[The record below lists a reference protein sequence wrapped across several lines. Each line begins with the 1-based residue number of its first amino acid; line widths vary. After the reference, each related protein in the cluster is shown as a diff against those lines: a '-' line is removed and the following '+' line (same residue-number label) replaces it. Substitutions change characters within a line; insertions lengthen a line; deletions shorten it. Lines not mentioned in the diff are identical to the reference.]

1 MTALIFLGALIAP
14 LFYAMNN
21 HIDKVLL
28 EKYFKDDGGVGTLMM
43 FSSLLSAAILPILLY
58 IEPAAM
64 QIGMVEA
71 ATLVFVGFLNIVLL
85 FCYLKAMDEEEPTVV
100 IIFYQLVP
108 AIGLFLGYV
117 VLGETVSVT
126 QLVAMALVIAG
137 ASVMTIASD
146 TDGKFTI
153 KFKTLG
159 YMLIASFCWAGEST
173 LFKMVALEEN
183 VVRSLFWESLSLASF
198 GVVMFAFIP
207 SYRKSFLAVFKTE
220 PDKSAI
226 DYGALLKE
234 LHIDADLSKQTSLN
248 RRLLKSKARKVISL
262 NFLNEALYMA
272 GNAAASVMVVKI
284 LVGINLMMNS
294 FQPIF
299 VFAIGLVLNK
309 FWPGIATEQSG
320 GRIWQKVIAII
331 LTGVGVFLIGDW
343 E

>member
-14 LFYAMNN
+14 LCYAMNN

-43 FSSLLSAAILPILLY
+43 FSSLLSAAILPILLF

-64 QIGMVEA
+64 QIGLVEA
-71 ATLVFVGFLNIVLL
+71 ATLIFVGFLNIVLL
-85 FCYLKAMDEEEPTVV
+85 FFYLKAMDEEEPTVV

-108 AIGLFLGYV
+108 AVGLFLGNV
-117 VLGETVSVT
+117 VLDETVSMT
-126 QLVAMALVIAG
+126 QLAAMALVIAG

-146 TDGKFTI
+146 SDGKFTI
-153 KFKTLG
+153 KFKTMW

-173 LFKMVALEEN
+173 LFKWVALEEN
-183 VVRSLFWESLSLASF
+183 VVRSLFWENLSLASF
-198 GVVMFAFIP
+198 GAIMFVLVP
-207 SYRKSFLAVFKTE
+207 SYRKSFLAVFR
-220 PDKSAI
+220 SN
-226 DYGALLKE
+226 
-234 LHIDADLSKQTSLN
+234 SK
-248 RRLLKSKARKVISL
+248 RVISI
-262 NFLNEALYMA
+262 NVFNEALYMS

-294 FQPIF
+294 FQPFF
-299 VFAIGLVLNK
+299 VLVLGLIINRY
-309 FWPGIATEQSG
+309 WPGLSTEATT

-331 LTGVGVFLIGDW
+331 LTGAGVYLIGDW

>member
-1 MTALIFLGALIAP
+1 MTSLIFLGALIAP

-28 EKYFKDDGGVGTLMM
+28 EKYFKDEGGVGTLMM

-64 QIGMVEA
+64 QIGVVEA
-71 ATLVFVGFLNIVLL
+71 VTLIFVGFLNIVLL
-85 FCYLKAMDEEEPTVV
+85 WCYLKAMDDEEPTVV

-117 VLGETVSVT
+117 VLDEMVSVT
-126 QLVAMALVIAG
+126 QLVAMVLVIAG

-146 TDGKFTI
+146 SDGKFTI

-183 VVRSLFWESLSLASF
+183 VIRSLFWENLSLASF
-198 GVVMFAFIP
+198 GIVMFVLLP
-207 SYRKSFLAVFKTE
+207 SYRKNFMAVFR
-220 PDKSAI
+220 SN
-226 DYGALLKE
+226 
-234 LHIDADLSKQTSLN
+234 SK
-248 RRLLKSKARKVISL
+248 RVISI
-262 NFLNEALYMA
+262 NVFNEVTYMA
-272 GNAAASVMVVKI
+272 GNAAASIMVVKI

-294 FQPIF
+294 FQPLF
-299 VFAIGLVLNK
+299 VFVIGLVLNK
-309 FWPGIATEQSG
+309 FCPGIATESSG

-331 LTGVGVFLIGDW
+331 LTGAGVYLIGDW

>member
-14 LFYAMNN
+14 LLYAINN

-64 QIGMVEA
+64 QIGLVEA
-71 ATLVFVGFLNIVLL
+71 ATLIFVGFLNIVLL

-100 IIFYQLVP
+100 ILFYQLVP
-108 AIGLFLGYV
+108 VIGLFLGYV

-153 KFKTLG
+153 KFKTLW

-173 LFKMVALEEN
+173 LFKWVALEEN
-183 VVRSLFWESLSLASF
+183 VVRALFWENLSLASF
-198 GVVMFAFIP
+198 GAVMFAFIP
-207 SYRKSFLAVFKTE
+207 SYRKSFLAVFR
-220 PDKSAI
+220 SN
-226 DYGALLKE
+226 
-234 LHIDADLSKQTSLN
+234 SK
-248 RRLLKSKARKVISL
+248 KVISI
-262 NFLNEALYMA
+262 NVFNEATYMA
-272 GNAAASVMVVKI
+272 GNVAASVMVMKI

-299 VFAIGLVLNK
+299 VFVIGLALNK

-320 GRIWQKVIAII
+320 GRICQKVIAII
-331 LTGVGVFLIGDW
+331 LTGTGVFLIGDW